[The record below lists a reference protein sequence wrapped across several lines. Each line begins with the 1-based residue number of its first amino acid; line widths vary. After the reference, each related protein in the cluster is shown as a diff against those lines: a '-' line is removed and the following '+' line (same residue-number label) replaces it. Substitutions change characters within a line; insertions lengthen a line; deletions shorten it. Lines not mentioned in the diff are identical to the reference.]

1 MWNFVATL
9 RRAFEDEIE
18 GGKADDKD
26 PADFNIVGLLKGI
39 IVELEHTDDPIM
51 AMEIAMDH
59 LTEDPRYYDA
69 LQVMEKAL
77 EGGGEGEGGGGEGA
91 GEDWEEWEEDEE
103 SEEFGG
109 EEGEE
114 GDEEEEGE
122 EEENIEE
129 IMQGTP
135 LAATVIRSRLTTI
148 ANIID
153 KSKLPDKNVVVQELK
168 SILSMVRQHS
178 SKRKQSACIECGM
191 TGSHY
196 GWCPASG

>member
-18 GGKADDKD
+18 GGKADEKD
-26 PADFNIVGLLKGI
+26 PADFNIVGLLKGV

-69 LQVMEKAL
+69 LQIMEKAL
-77 EGGGEGEGGGGEGA
+77 EGGGKGEGS
-91 GEDWEEWEEDEE
+91 GEDWKEWEADEE
-103 SEEFGG
+103 EEEFEG

-114 GDEEEEGE
+114 GDEEEESE
-122 EEENIEE
+122 EEEDVEE
-129 IMQGTP
+129 VMQGMP

-153 KSKLPDKNVVVQELK
+153 RSKLPDKGVVVQELK
-168 SILSMVRQHS
+168 SILSMVHQHS
-178 SKRKQSACIECGM
+178 NTNQRQAVCKQCGM
-191 TGSHY
+191 KGSHY
-196 GWCPASG
+196 GWCPANG